1 MPESLIVT
9 IDGEAITVKAGTTV
23 AAAILQAGIA
33 GFRQSVSGEPRGP
46 LCGMGI
52 CFECRVTVDG
62 EAHVRGCQIMVR
74 EGMEVWTDE
83 G

>member
-1 MPESLIVT
+1 MPLLKVNGKQVEASERVSIAALLMNLGLAARMSVG
-9 IDGEAITVKAGTTV
+9 GEM
-23 AAAILQAGIA
+23 
-33 GFRQSVSGEPRGP
+33 RGP

-62 EAHVRGCQIMVR
+62 VAHVRGCQLMVR